1 MIFRINNFSQKKH
14 ISLSLDK
21 QEIGLVKSK
30 YSFTRCDKLIR
41 CIMVWGAGQF
51 FFHKRINFMV
61 KNIMGGVIYKLKK
74 QTDRKF
80 IVGRYL
86 TSGIP

>member
-30 YSFTRCDKLIR
+30 YSFTRCDKLIG
-41 CIMVWGAGQF
+41 CIMVWGAGRF
-51 FFHKRINFMV
+51 FSIKGLILWSRI
-61 KNIMGGVIYKLKK
+61 
-74 QTDRKF
+74 
-80 IVGRYL
+80 
-86 TSGIP
+86 